1 MTVPAAIWYSIKLE
15 LLSLTNQ
22 PPMLIGWEVV
32 L

>member
-1 MTVPAAIWYSIKLE
+1 MTVPAAIWYFIRLE

-22 PPMLIGWEVV
+22 PLMSIGWEVV